1 MNTEVVLS
9 IEACMNE
16 GEIFVRIFFWVL
28 PKVLGATILALSLYR
43 EQSGCLVVKE
53 T

>member
-1 MNTEVVLS
+1 
-9 IEACMNE
+9 
-16 GEIFVRIFFWVL
+16 VL

-53 T
+53 TWHIHFPSVFCKMIIGT